1 MGTKIGRYLRLILL
15 ACGALISCKAQTVAL
30 KDPQESTVPLKKL
43 EVGAEQFF
51 QYEKYL
57 KGKRVGLV
65 VNQTSI
71 VGPSQTHLLDTLL
84 GRKINIV
91 KIFSPEHGFRGNAE
105 AGEKVAN
112 DKDGKTG
119 LPIISLYGSNKKPSK
134 ESLLDVDV
142 LIFDIQDVGARFFT
156 YISTMHY
163 AIQACAEYGKTL
175 IVLDRPNPNGH
186 YVAGPVLDLKFK
198 SFIGMHPIPIVHG
211 LTVAELAQMINGE
224 RWLDSNRNCNLVV
237 VPVKNYDHKTPY
249 NLPIKPS
256 PNLPNAQSI
265 LLYPTLCLFEGTAI
279 SSGRGTDKPFQ
290 IFGGPDAALGTFT
303 FTPIGIAGV
312 AKNPMHENKLCYG
325 KDLTA
330 SREKFTLKYLI
341 ECYEKSADKEHF
353 FIPFFSKLAG
363 NDVLAKQIK
372 AGESEEAITQSWAKE
387 LEVYKSKRK
396 KYLLYKD
403 FE

>member
-15 ACGALISCKAQTVAL
+15 FCGALMSCKAQTVAL
-30 KDPQESTVPLKKL
+30 KDSQESTVPIKKL

-65 VNQTSI
+65 VNQTSV

-84 GRKINIV
+84 SRKINIV

-112 DKDGKTG
+112 DKDAKTG

-163 AIQACAEYGKTL
+163 AMQACAEYGKTL

-237 VPVKNYDHKTPY
+237 IPVKNYDHKTPY

-265 LLYPTLCLFEGTAI
+265 LLYPTLCLFEGTAV

-341 ECYEKSADKEHF
+341 ECYEKSTDKEHF

-372 AGESEEAITQSWAKE
+372 AGKSEEAITQSWAKE

-396 KYLLYKD
+396 KYILYKD

>member
-15 ACGALISCKAQTVAL
+15 ACGALMSCKAQTVAL